1 MSTATLQSAPIA
13 STLAGRIATLT
24 YGGVVYSMFL
34 VVYLYAI
41 AFISGVGSAPFTVDS
56 TGHEA
61 STGMALLLN
70 TALLGVFALQHSIM
84 ARRGFKAWWTKII
97 PKQIERS
104 TYVLASNIALV
115 LLYTQWRPLPGVV
128 WHVEGVGATILTA
141 GCFAGF
147 GIVLISTFL
156 IDHFDLF
163 GLRQVITYARKG
175 TFEPP
180 KFRTPLFYKAVRHP
194 IYLGFTIAFWC
205 TPHMSIGHLLFAVG
219 TTGFVLIAIQLEER
233 DMIHFVGKEYE
244 DYKKR
249 VPMIIPG
256 LPMKRSTDS

>member
-1 MSTATLQSAPIA
+1 MQSPPIA

-24 YGGVVYSMFL
+24 YGVVAYAIFF

-41 AFISGVGSAPFTVDS
+41 AFISGVGSFPFTVDS
-56 TGHEA
+56 TGHTA
-61 STGMALLLN
+61 STGMALLVN

-84 ARRGFKAWWTKII
+84 ARRGFKKWWTKIV
-97 PKQIERS
+97 PAQVERS
-104 TYVLASNIALV
+104 TYVLASNLALI

-128 WHVEGVGATILTA
+128 WHVEGIGATVLT
-141 GCFAGF
+141 GLCFMGF

-156 IDHFDLF
+156 IDHFELF
-163 GLRQVITYARKG
+163 GLRQVFSYARKG

-205 TPHMSIGHLLFAVG
+205 TPHMSFGHLLFAIA
-219 TTGFVLIAIQLEER
+219 TTGFTLIAIQLEER
-233 DMIHFVGKEYE
+233 DLIHYLGKDYE

-256 LPMKRSTDS
+256 LPKKRSADS